1 MADITIV
8 KLKVRRGTDAQRKT
22 IVLDQGEVGYTLDTK
37 RLFVG
42 DGSKL
47 GGNVV
52 GNTGLGTFT
61 SIQSL
66 GDVAGAH
73 VGDIG
78 YANSSLFMLTSI
90 PYEYNSG
97 GSYLSG
103 FAYIG
108 TKAED
113 TTPTI
118 SFDDDGRVTV
128 AKNSLDAQSFKGLF
142 FGNGILSGGDGE
154 ISTSLNNEYFALS
167 TDATA
172 PRITPKQ
179 NSITKREIATSA
191 LSSGL
196 VGGDDLA
203 VALHINEDTF
213 SFADDGSLILE
224 NLGTNTV
231 LFSTFAATAI
241 GNGLNLN
248 NSTKQLEATF
258 QTVNSSL
265 NLVDGVLSIASGVSA
280 NEGATNTAPELP
292 YVEVSDGIVTAL
304 RSSIYDPVTATG
316 LSGEGT
322 GDDVPVGSVLPHARA
337 FSGET
342 GNIPPGYLLCD
353 GGAYD
358 STLDQYKDLFDVIGS
373 NWNTAYGAS
382 DPGGT
387 LFRVPNLTG
396 GDVFMYGANA
406 SAPGS
411 TTYKLSATTSTASHE
426 LSVQGYNYIIRYSRG
441 VGDFDLFNGQPD
453 QVSKKLNKDV
463 QVKTYAGVDSSGAT
477 MQLSSAGFMLFALS
491 GDVRSSTSNEVYDRF
506 AIPVYNW

>member
-1 MADITIV
+1 
-8 KLKVRRGTDAQRKT
+8 GAQ
-22 IVLDQGEVGYTLDTK
+22 
-37 RLFVG
+37 
-42 DGSKL
+42 
-47 GGNVV
+47 
-52 GNTGLGTFT
+52 
-61 SIQSL
+61 
-66 GDVAGAH
+66 

-118 SFDDDGRVTV
+118 SFDDDGRITV

-154 ISTSLNNEYFALS
+154 ISTSLNNEYFVLS

-203 VALHINEDTF
+203 VKLHINEDTF

-248 NSTKQLEATF
+248 NSTKQLEA
-258 QTVNSSL
+258 
-265 NLVDGVLSIASGVSA
+265 
-280 NEGATNTAPELP
+280 
-292 YVEVSDGIVTAL
+292 
-304 RSSIYDPVTATG
+304 
-316 LSGEGT
+316 
-322 GDDVPVGSVLPHARA
+322 
-337 FSGET
+337 
-342 GNIPPGYLLCD
+342 
-353 GGAYD
+353 
-358 STLDQYKDLFDVIGS
+358 
-373 NWNTAYGAS
+373 
-382 DPGGT
+382 
-387 LFRVPNLTG
+387 
-396 GDVFMYGANA
+396 
-406 SAPGS
+406 
-411 TTYKLSATTSTASHE
+411 
-426 LSVQGYNYIIRYSRG
+426 
-441 VGDFDLFNGQPD
+441 
-453 QVSKKLNKDV
+453 
-463 QVKTYAGVDSSGAT
+463 
-477 MQLSSAGFMLFALS
+477 
-491 GDVRSSTSNEVYDRF
+491 
-506 AIPVYNW
+506 